1 MKRSVSAFL
10 LFINIALLIISCWCP
25 VCSVISALL
34 AIIVAYMELHSSTK
48 MEKKLAEYDKFFQTK
63 YNSNGDIE
71 EMVYDSGTY

>member
-1 MKRSVSAFL
+1 
-10 LFINIALLIISCWCP
+10 
-25 VCSVISALL
+25 
-34 AIIVAYMELHSSTK
+34 